1 VERGPG
7 ILTLILGVVTILIGL
22 RHLAAIRLP
31 AVLQRSSIAIGVI
44 AGIVV
49 ALDYLSYTG
58 KLDAVILEFTV
69 SVGSGIWTVMVGAV
83 LATDNHGHHRPA
95 I

>member
-1 VERGPG
+1 
-7 ILTLILGVVTILIGL
+7 
-22 RHLAAIRLP
+22 
-31 AVLQRSSIAIGVI
+31 
-44 AGIVV
+44 VV